1 MTIQHERQKIV
12 LESQRHTADIVINQG
27 FFFLV
32 ESRIRVFKRGNDKG
46 IATSLGVLDVIR
58 NNRTVS
64 SDSTSV
70 ASHGDTLVVSARV
83 DHDEE
88 EGYTGRER
96 ESGQ

>member
-32 ESRIRVFKRGNDKG
+32 ESRIRVFKRDNDNG
-46 IATSLGVLDVIR
+46 IVASLEMLDVIR

-64 SDSTSV
+64 IDSTSV
-70 ASHGDTLVVSARV
+70 VSHGDTLVASAIL
-83 DHDEE
+83 DHD
-88 EGYTGRER
+88 
-96 ESGQ
+96 